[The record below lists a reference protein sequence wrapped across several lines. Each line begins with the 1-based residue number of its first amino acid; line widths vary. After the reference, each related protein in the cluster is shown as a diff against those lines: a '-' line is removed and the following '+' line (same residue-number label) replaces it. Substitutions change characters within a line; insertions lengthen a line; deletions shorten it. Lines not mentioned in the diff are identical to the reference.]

1 MKNEMLQILWCLIYG
16 GLCAGFCKVVM
27 LIEINFS
34 SSYANSHQPQ
44 VLKPEAYYQHHVI
57 TLGGGEGKVYLFI

>member
-1 MKNEMLQILWCLIYG
+1 MLILWCLIYG
-16 GLCAGFCKVVM
+16 GLCARYLCKVVM

-44 VLKPEAYYQHHVI
+44 VLKPEPYYQHHVI
-57 TLGGGEGKVYLFI
+57 TLGRGGGKVYLFI